1 MIKLE
6 IIRSCA
12 ISGTHVSTGDS
23 VELEDVIAQEL
34 IGMGKAVRVG
44 SNRAI
49 GLKNS
54 DGPKMNKR
62 VMAVEDDQ
70 IRLEFLKDFGDSS
83 ASLQCICRVIF
94 NHYCNVERR
103 IP

>member
-1 MIKLE
+1 MIKLR

-34 IGMGKAVRVG
+34 IGMGKAVRED

-62 VMAVEDDQ
+62 
-70 IRLEFLKDFGDSS
+70 KK
-83 ASLQCICRVIF
+83 
-94 NHYCNVERR
+94 
-103 IP
+103 